1 LTELTVF
8 TDRKFFPIE
17 GSAMNALVMLLKE
30 GKLPPA
36 LAAKLPPSLAGR
48 IPLLCE
54 FARYLV
60 VGGISFV
67 VDFAVLFIC
76 REYLM
81 RSWPLALYWAT
92 LAGFL
97 FGLAA
102 NYLLSMQF
110 VFLETKNTGLGKS
123 RRDMAVFA
131 IIGLIGLDL
140 SELGMMVGAGWLGFN
155 YLIVKC
161 VVVVIVLLWNY
172 SARKVLFFNVRKLGP
187 SGTHKDAA
195 KT

>member
-1 LTELTVF
+1 M
-8 TDRKFFPIE
+8 K
-17 GSAMNALVMLLKE
+17 ALILLLKE
-30 GKLPPA
+30 GKLPPG
-36 LAAKLPPSLAGR
+36 LAAKLPPFLAGK

-76 REYLM
+76 REYLL

-97 FGLAA
+97 VGLAA

-131 IIGLIGLDL
+131 IVGLIGLGL
-140 SELGMMVGAGWLGFN
+140 SELGMMIGADWLRFN
-155 YLIVKC
+155 YLLVKC
-161 VVVVIVLLWNY
+161 VVVAIVLLWNY
-172 SARKVLFFNVRKLGP
+172 VARKILIFNVRKLGP
-187 SGTHKDAA
+187 AGPREPDA
-195 KT
+195 